1 MDPLL
6 QSPILYLDTPDN
18 PAPIA
23 YAEQGQGDLLIFVHG
38 SLCDLRYWR
47 WQLTKLAPF
56 FHTIS
61 FSLPGYWPT
70 NPSLSAYQFNIQ
82 QHVSTLNALIQCKA
96 QAGQRVFVVGHS
108 RGALVAI
115 RFAIQHPFHLHG
127 LALADPAFMLDQSPQ
142 PLAVLSQAADLLA
155 RNNDEAA
162 LALFIDAVS
171 GENTWRHMVGWFK
184 TMVEDNAHTL
194 LAQSRERLPTVQ
206 RSELTMLQHLNLLLI
221 SGELSPE
228 RYQLSTSSLK
238 EALPAFKHGVISRAS
253 HGMNLANPKA
263 FNELLRHTFMS

>member
-70 NPSLSAYQFNIQ
+70 NPSLSA
-82 QHVSTLNALIQCKA
+82 
-96 QAGQRVFVVGHS
+96 
-108 RGALVAI
+108 
-115 RFAIQHPFHLHG
+115 
-127 LALADPAFMLDQSPQ
+127 
-142 PLAVLSQAADLLA
+142 
-155 RNNDEAA
+155 
-162 LALFIDAVS
+162 
-171 GENTWRHMVGWFK
+171 
-184 TMVEDNAHTL
+184 
-194 LAQSRERLPTVQ
+194 
-206 RSELTMLQHLNLLLI
+206 
-221 SGELSPE
+221 
-228 RYQLSTSSLK
+228 
-238 EALPAFKHGVISRAS
+238 
-253 HGMNLANPKA
+253 
-263 FNELLRHTFMS
+263 